1 MSYQL
6 TQTDAVVRTSDGAF
20 IPPDPG
26 NADYQQFLAWL
37 EAGNTPD
44 PAPQPKPS
52 PTPTAA
58 ERLASLGLTLNDLR
72 ELLIHGMG

>member
-6 TQTDAVVRTSDGAF
+6 TQTGAVVRTSDGAF

-44 PAPQPKPS
+44 PAPEPEPAS
-52 PTPTAA
+52 ALTAA
-58 ERLASLGLTLNDLR
+58 EKLAAAGITVDELRALLGLP
-72 ELLIHGMG
+72 

>member
-37 EAGNTPD
+37 EEGNTPD
-44 PAPQPKPS
+44 PAPEPEPAS
-52 PTPTAA
+52 APTAA
-58 ERLASLGLTLNDLR
+58 EKLAAAGITVDELRALLGLP
-72 ELLIHGMG
+72 

>member
-44 PAPQPKPS
+44 PAPEPEPAS
-52 PTPTAA
+52 APTAA
-58 ERLASLGLTLNDLR
+58 EKLAAAGITVDELRALLGLP
-72 ELLIHGMG
+72 